1 MTAGSGNFEHVI
13 RIKSIGLQI
22 IGTLV
27 KDARIDVDPEAV
39 ALLLRQVE
47 TNMPQIM
54 EQLTDDQFAV
64 KLKSILE
71 LAIQYAR
78 SEGMSVIKA
87 SYIQRVLKLCKFPPI
102 C

>member
-1 MTAGSGNFEHVI
+1 MTAGSSNFERVI
-13 RIKSIGLQI
+13 GIKSLSLHI

-54 EQLTDDQFAV
+54 ELTDDQFAD
-64 KLKSILE
+64 KLKSFLGQ
-71 LAIQYAR
+71 ATQYAQN
-78 SEGMSVIKA
+78 EGMSVIKA

>member
-1 MTAGSGNFEHVI
+1 
-13 RIKSIGLQI
+13 LQI

-27 KDARIDVDPEAV
+27 TNARIDVDPEAV

-54 EQLTDDQFAV
+54 ELTDDQFAD
-64 KLKSILE
+64 KLKSFLGQ
-71 LAIQYAR
+71 AIQYAQN
-78 SEGMSVIKA
+78 EGMSVIKA

>member
-1 MTAGSGNFEHVI
+1 MTAGSGNFERVI
-13 RIKSIGLQI
+13 RIKSLGLQI

-27 KDARIDVDPEAV
+27 TNERIDVDPEAV

-54 EQLTDDQFAV
+54 ELTEKEFAI
-64 KLKSILE
+64 KLESFLRE
-71 LAIQYAR
+71 AIQYAQN
-78 SEGMSVIKA
+78 EGMSVIKA
-87 SYIQRVLKLCKFPPI
+87 SYIQRVLKSCKFPPI